1 MSLRSFALLSA
12 RAGSGR
18 STLAANLGD
27 WLGRSG
33 ETWLLENTAAAASEI
48 ALRLGRP
55 PQSLE
60 AALQQKGPGLRH
72 VAVAGPAEAAGLLE
86 RLADREASVLL
97 DGVDLEQPQA
107 QAWLAPFGAVLLVE
121 NGDLQG
127 CRRAL
132 TCRRALEASH
142 RPLSSVRLLWNGE
155 DPSQP
160 LPPLEGLSARVLPRD
175 PRAWER
181 LGQGR
186 LWVRDE
192 PKGPLA
198 RAFESL
204 AVELAQMP
212 QCAATAPAALAATP
226 PALDA
231 RHDALLER
239 LGKELRESLQLDPG
253 AAREAVEPRL
263 REAAEARLARE
274 DGLKPPE
281 RAALLRRLI
290 QDMVGLGPLED
301 LLEDPAVSEI
311 MVNHPGQ
318 IYVEREGR
326 LSLSPV
332 RFRDERHLR
341 TVIERIVWPLGR
353 RIDESSPKVDARLA
367 DGSRVN
373 AIIPPLALK
382 GSCLT
387 IRRFPRRRP
396 GLDELV
402 AWGALSAAAAELLRT
417 AVVHKRNILV
427 SGGTGSGKTTLLNA
441 LSAHIPPGERVIT
454 LEDAAEL
461 SLQQPHVVSLES
473 RPPNLEGKGEI
484 SIRELLKNALRMR
497 PDRIVVGE
505 VRGGEAL
512 DMLQAMNTGHEGSLS
527 TVHANSPREAVQRLE
542 TLCLLSGLDLPLKV
556 ARQQI
561 ASAIDLIVQVGRL
574 RDGSRKVLAITELC
588 GMEGEVVQTQ
598 DLFVHRARGSG
609 PDGRLLG
616 ALEATGTPAR
626 FYQRLREEGES
637 VDFSV
642 FSKT

>member
-1 MSLRSFALLSA
+1 
-12 RAGSGR
+12 
-18 STLAANLGD
+18 
-27 WLGRSG
+27 
-33 ETWLLENTAAAASEI
+33 
-48 ALRLGRP
+48 
-55 PQSLE
+55 
-60 AALQQKGPGLRH
+60 
-72 VAVAGPAEAAGLLE
+72 
-86 RLADREASVLL
+86 
-97 DGVDLEQPQA
+97 
-107 QAWLAPFGAVLLVE
+107 
-121 NGDLQG
+121 
-127 CRRAL
+127 
-132 TCRRALEASH
+132 
-142 RPLSSVRLLWNGE
+142 
-155 DPSQP
+155 
-160 LPPLEGLSARVLPRD
+160 
-175 PRAWER
+175 
-181 LGQGR
+181 
-186 LWVRDE
+186 
-192 PKGPLA
+192 
-198 RAFESL
+198 
-204 AVELAQMP
+204 
-212 QCAATAPAALAATP
+212 
-226 PALDA
+226 
-231 RHDALLER
+231 
-239 LGKELRESLQLDPG
+239 
-253 AAREAVEPRL
+253 
-263 REAAEARLARE
+263 
-274 DGLKPPE
+274 
-281 RAALLRRLI
+281 
-290 QDMVGLGPLED
+290 MVGLGPLED